1 MKRRFCGLALTV
13 LLLAPASAAHA
24 ATFGR
29 PILDVP
35 FVTTPEAVVTAML
48 KLAGTRP
55 DDVVYDLGSGDGR
68 IVIAAVRDF
77 AVRRAVGVDLDP
89 RRVSEARAA
98 AAKAGLGDRVRFAQG
113 DVFKF
118 DFSPA
123 TVVTMYLSPRINRE
137 LRPRLSN
144 LKPGTRIVS
153 HSFLLGE
160 WEPDKTVEV
169 EEFHQIYLW
178 VVPAQLAGHWSWDV
192 GADHYTME
200 LRQSFQKVTGTLHA
214 AGREGPIADGSVTG
228 DRLRFSVRLGETLIK
243 FDGRLAGDSIAA
255 ALTGKATARIVA
267 RRAP

>member
-1 MKRRFCGLALTV
+1 MKRRLCGLALTILFLV
-13 LLLAPASAAHA
+13 PALGAHA

-35 FVTTPEAVVTAML
+35 FVTTPKAVVTAML

-55 DDVVYDLGSGDGR
+55 NDVVYDLGSGDGR
-68 IVIAAVRDF
+68 IVIAAVHDF
-77 AVRRAVGVDLDP
+77 GVQRAVGVDLDP
-89 RRVSEARAA
+89 HRVSEARVA
-98 AAKAGLGDRVRFAQG
+98 AAKAGLGDRARFAQG

-137 LRPRLSN
+137 LRPRLSS
-144 LKPGTRIVS
+144 LKPGTRVVS

-160 WEPDKTVEV
+160 WEPDETVKV
-169 EEFHQIYLW
+169 EEGHEIYLW
-178 VVPAQLAGHWSWDV
+178 VVPAQLAGHWTWDV

-200 LRQSFQKVTGTLHA
+200 LRQSFQKVTGMLHGV
-214 AGREGPIADGSVTG
+214 GREEPIADGSVTG
-228 DRLRFSVRLGETLIK
+228 DRLRFSARLGETLVK
-243 FDGRLAGDSIAA
+243 FDGRAAGNSIAA
-255 ALTGKATARIVA
+255 ALAGTVKAQIVA